1 MTTTDRMRLLR
12 EKCSELGQAEVAR
25 QLGYSPSAINQALK
39 DGYGASL
46 DNVLTRVEEIFG
58 STTVMCL
65 VLGEISL
72 RKCSE
77 NRKRP
82 FAATNP
88 LRVQLYRQC
97 RKCGGKP

>member
-1 MTTTDRMRLLR
+1 MTTTDRMQLLR
-12 EKCSELGQAEVAR
+12 DKCAELGQAEVAR
-25 QLGYSPSAINQALK
+25 RLDYSPSAINQALQGK
-39 DGYGASL
+39 YQGAL
-46 DNVLTRVEEIFG
+46 DNLLTRVEEIFG
-58 STTVMCL
+58 CTTVMCPI
-65 VLGEISL
+65 LGEISL

-97 RKCGGKP
+97 RKCGGRP